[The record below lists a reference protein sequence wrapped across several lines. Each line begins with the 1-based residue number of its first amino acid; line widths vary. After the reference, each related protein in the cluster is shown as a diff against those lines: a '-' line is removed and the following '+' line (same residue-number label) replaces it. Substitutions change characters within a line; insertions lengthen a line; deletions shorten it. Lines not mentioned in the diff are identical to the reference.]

1 MADRE
6 PHRTARQRTES
17 QDGHPRRSALAGL
30 AAGAEVMLRAAAD
43 ALAHARDAANEAP
56 RATDEA
62 TGRTLL
68 RWVDAL
74 LDSADDRAPAL
85 LAELRAALHDETQRW
100 DERASDDPVAAR
112 VRDLF
117 AAARDV
123 LEPRSDQA
131 TADDASDAN
140 GTRSASPGAA
150 RARRDSDAGSRSD
163 TRSA

>member
-1 MADRE
+1 
-6 PHRTARQRTES
+6 
-17 QDGHPRRSALAGL
+17 
-30 AAGAEVMLRAAAD
+30 MLRAAAD

-68 RWVDAL
+68 RWADTL
-74 LDSADDRAPAL
+74 LDTADDRAPAL
-85 LAELRAALHDETQRW
+85 LAELRAALRDETQRW

-117 AAARDV
+117 AAAHDV
-123 LEPRSDQA
+123 LEPRSDPA
-131 TADDASDAN
+131 KDADDSSDAD
-140 GTRSASPGAA
+140 GARSASPSAA
-150 RARRDSDAGSRSD
+150 RARRNSGAGSHSD